1 MYYAFSPLTSHNGT
15 LIICLLYQYIDLNKN
30 DHTDGMI
37 KRRWNVVVNITEIM
51 VRTRLD
57 FSAALYS

>member
-1 MYYAFSPLTSHNGT
+1 MEY
-15 LIICLLYQYIDLNKN
+15 LYQHIDLNKN

-37 KRRWNVVVNITEIM
+37 KRRWNVVVIITEIM

-57 FSAALYS
+57 FSTALYS